1 MYQLNDVNLIEN
13 FLNIE
18 NTFYVSIILEFSLL
32 SQMNDSKY
40 IQNIFC
46 FRL

>member
-1 MYQLNDVNLIEN
+1 MYQLNDVNLIES
-13 FLNIE
+13 FLNIG
-18 NTFYVSIILEFSLL
+18 NIVDVSVILEFSLL
-32 SQMNDSKY
+32 LQMNNSKY

>member
-1 MYQLNDVNLIEN
+1 MYLLNDVNLIEN

-18 NTFYVSIILEFSLL
+18 NTFDVSIILEFSLL
-32 SQMNDSKY
+32 SQVNDNKY